1 MEGYGRRRSAER
13 IAGSLFNLFSRLAP
27 QRRSAPNGGS
37 VRVPRPFLL
46 TGRFRQQGLPKPPS
60 GLPALQW
67 ARHSQP
73 AGLLSKNGAPTPYPP
88 PKEGARGR
96 ELPNHVLLSEARSAK
111 SKHHRIRNK
120 VILRLRL
127 TPPLSMTNLNDPPS
141 VTAAPCHP
149 PPTGVGLGGYDG
161 IRKPRGDEKI
171 VRLEERLSGNS
182 SKIVE

>member
-1 MEGYGRRRSAER
+1 MPMPVSDRDGRIWAATVGRKDRRLSFQSFQQACTSTPVGAKR
-13 IAGSLFNLFSRLAP
+13 G
-27 QRRSAPNGGS
+27 
-37 VRVPRPFLL
+37 
-46 TGRFRQQGLPKPPS
+46 FRQQGLPKPPS